1 MFLND
6 KKFKTKFS
14 VWKLLLICSMKTEF
28 FVSGMTCEACKYKV
42 EHLLKGVDGVE
53 RVEANFQTGKV
64 EIESAK
70 ALSLH
75 ELKAAL
81 EHTSKYS
88 IALPE
93 NPIANKP
100 SKLSTYKP
108 LFVVFAYIIV
118 VSYAASWAVGQH
130 LWINFGRFFMA
141 AFFIVFSFF
150 KMLDIPAFASSF
162 SMYDIVAKRVYAY
175 GFVYPFIEL
184 ALGIAFV
191 LNWQPVAVN
200 WLTLVVM
207 SVGTI
212 GVLQSVIS
220 KKQIQCAC
228 LGTVFNLPMSYLTII
243 ENSIMIAMSAL
254 MLIFM

>member
-1 MFLND
+1 
-6 KKFKTKFS
+6 
-14 VWKLLLICSMKTEF
+14 
-28 FVSGMTCEACKYKV
+28 MTCEACKYKV
-42 EHLLKGVDGVE
+42 EHLLKGVEGVE
-53 RVEANFQTGKV
+53 RVEADFQTGKV
-64 EIESAK
+64 VIESVK
-70 ALSLH
+70 TFNLP
-75 ELKAAL
+75 ELQAAL

-88 IALPE
+88 ISLPE
-93 NPIANKP
+93 NPVVNKP
-100 SKLSTYKP
+100 SNLSTYKP
-108 LFVVFAYIIV
+108 LFIVFAYIIV
-118 VSYAASWAVGQH
+118 VSIAATWAVGQH
-130 LWINFGRFFMA
+130 YWMNFGRFFMA

-162 SMYDIVAKRVYAY
+162 SMYDVVAKRFYVY

-191 LNWQPVAVN
+191 LNWLPIAVN

-212 GVLQSVIS
+212 GVLQSVLN